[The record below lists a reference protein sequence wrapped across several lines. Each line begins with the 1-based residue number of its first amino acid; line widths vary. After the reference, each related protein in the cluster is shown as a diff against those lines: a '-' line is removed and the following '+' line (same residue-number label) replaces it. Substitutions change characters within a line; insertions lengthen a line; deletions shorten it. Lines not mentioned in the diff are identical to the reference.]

1 MKKEKGILII
11 ATENPYYGR
20 MALNLCVSI
29 KAVEDFP
36 VAIAISGASL
46 SHLSEKQKSVFDEII
61 VTTQTKGVGAKV
73 KMYDLS
79 PFEKTLYIDADN
91 IWLPMRKPSDFFKGL
106 EGVEFAIPI
115 EGKISL
121 NTGVN
126 HLRENYTMWGDFTQI
141 MTAYELKELYQMRT
155 EIIYFIRSEKME
167 NFFEMVKTIYENPK
181 TETVEFGGS
190 VPDEYAFNIAAA
202 ITETL
207 PYRENWQPAYWR
219 ALKLGERIPTL
230 ADLYTDYVVLSTGG
244 LRQRPEIERIYN
256 NIAAAAHKKMR
267 MQYLFKLQPKR
278 MHVKERRFF

>member
-1 MKKEKGILII
+1 MKEKGILII
-11 ATENPYYGR
+11 ATGNPYYGR

-46 SHLSEKQKSVFDEII
+46 SHLSEKEKSVFDEII
-61 VTTQTKGVGAKV
+61 EAPDTKGVGAKV

-91 IWLPMRKPSDFFKGL
+91 IWLPMRKPSDFFKSL
-106 EGVEFAIPI
+106 EGVDFAIPI
-115 EGKISL
+115 QGKISL
-121 NTGVN
+121 NDGVN
-126 HLRENYTMWGDFTQI
+126 TLRNDYTIWGDVGQI
-141 MTAYELKELYQMRT
+141 MAAYELKELFQMRT

-167 NFFEMVKTIYENPK
+167 KFFEMVKAIYEKPK

-207 PYRENWQPAYWR
+207 PYSENWQPAYWR
-219 ALKLGERIPTL
+219 ALKRGERIPNV

-244 LRQRPEIERIYN
+244 LRQTPEIERLYN
-256 NIAAAAHKKMR
+256 NIAGAAYNKMR

-278 MHVKERRFF
+278 MYVKERIYI